1 MPELATPEEVLEKW
15 ASMEQVVISLQH
27 AVENSEEGNEALR
40 VAFVETRAALS
51 ASQERVRELE
61 AENVALRANTSASV
75 VRRLVEQGALR
86 GPTTAEA
93 EGERG
98 LKQEG
103 GVQD

>member
-1 MPELATPEEVLEKW
+1 VTPTPETHVRLLTAQERKDIWKEARRREVTAAHW
-15 ASMEQVVISLQH
+15 AYTHADSLLD
-27 AVENSEEGNEALR
+27 AL
-40 VAFVETRAALS
+40 A

-61 AENVALRANTSASV
+61 VENKALWANTSASV

>member
-1 MPELATPEEVLEKW
+1 MN
-15 ASMEQVVISLQH
+15 ASGSDYLHDGWCMTQTHTAGTCNCHYGEIARL
-27 AVENSEEGNEALR
+27 
-40 VAFVETRAALS
+40 
-51 ASQERVRELE
+51 QERVRELE

-75 VRRLVEQGALR
+75 VRRLVAQGALR